1 MDALDKATPVMR
13 FATVLRHETRI
24 LWGFVVVV
32 GLDVDFENFDW
43 DSVLGKVVECL
54 SRSQ

>member
-1 MDALDKATPVMR
+1 MGLVDGEVGGNGP
-13 FATVLRHETRI
+13 VLRHETRI